1 MPTVLGVFDAPGDVA
16 DVATKLRNR
25 GFGELEVFSP
35 APFPEIDDA
44 IMPKPSGVRTF
55 TLVGGLLGAVTG
67 FALTIW
73 MSNDWQIVV
82 GGKPF
87 SSIPPY
93 IIIAFE
99 LTILFG
105 GLLTA
110 LGLFVKGGL
119 PKGTP
124 GVHDP
129 GYHKRFS
136 AEEFG
141 LVVGCGDRD
150 VPEVDSLL
158 RAHAAK
164 EVSLVE
170 A

>member
-16 DVATKLRNR
+16 SVARKLRNR
-25 GFGELEVFSP
+25 GFEDLEVYSP
-35 APFPEIDDA
+35 APFEEIDEA
-44 IMPKPSGVRTF
+44 VREKPSGVRAF
-55 TLVGGLLGAVTG
+55 TLVGGLLGVVTG
-67 FALTIW
+67 FFITIW
-73 MSNDWQIVV
+73 MSNDWQILV

-87 SSIPPY
+87 ASIPPY

-105 GLLTA
+105 GLATA
-110 LGLFVKGGL
+110 LGLFIVGGL

-124 GVHDP
+124 GSHDP
-129 GYHKRFS
+129 GYDARFS
-136 AEEFG
+136 GEEFG
-141 LVVGCGDRD
+141 VVVSCGDRD
-150 VPEVDSLL
+150 VPEIDSLL

-164 EVSLVE
+164 EVSLV

>member
-16 DVATKLRNR
+16 SVAKKLRNR
-25 GFGELEVFSP
+25 GFEDLEVYSP
-35 APFPEIDDA
+35 APFEEIDEA
-44 IMPKPSGVRTF
+44 VLEKPSGVRAF
-55 TLVGGLLGAVTG
+55 TLVGGLLGVVTG
-67 FALTIW
+67 FFITIW
-73 MSNDWQIVV
+73 MSNDWQILV

-87 SSIPPY
+87 ASIPPY

-105 GLLTA
+105 GLATA
-110 LGLFVKGGL
+110 LGLFIVGGL

-124 GVHDP
+124 GSHDP
-129 GYHKRFS
+129 GYDARFS
-136 AEEFG
+136 GEEFG
-141 LVVGCGDRD
+141 VVVSCGDRD
-150 VPEVDSLL
+150 VPEIDSLL

-164 EVSLVE
+164 EVSLV